1 MSKEDGTMGKV
12 LPPSRGY
19 WEKDTYIPLD
29 GERIRH
35 KYYGHEGVYQ
45 GFVYTNKSRRHT
57 RIITDAGN
65 TICLPANE
73 WEPVDAGPKQVS

>member
-1 MSKEDGTMGKV
+1 MAEKSV
-12 LPPSRGY
+12 LTTGY
-19 WEKDTYIPLD
+19 WEKDCYVPLD

-35 KYYGHEGVYQ
+35 KYYGHEGKFVE
-45 GFVYTNKSRRHT
+45 FVYTNKSRRHT

-73 WEPVDAGPKQVS
+73 WEPAKDDQQLPG